1 MSRSSWL
8 ALATLAA
15 IVLGAI
21 LLRFAGLDTQPGGLY
36 GDEAA
41 EGFDAMKML
50 HQPGYL
56 PDWLVWFQN
65 DGGREALFA
74 YVVAGVFHFFG
85 GTILVLRATAAAF
98 GVAGVLAIIWLGR
111 HWGTWTGLV
120 AGAWAAGSLWLVCVS
135 RDGMRNTIVPFF
147 GAVALLALITW
158 ASRPG
163 RLTALMSGGVTSLA
177 ALYTYQPL
185 KLLVVLVAVWLI
197 WLRRVDRERY
207 DELRRDLFPF
217 ALAFLVV
224 GAPMLIVAVTE
235 ATSFF
240 GRATLVSTFNPAV
253 QADSSF
259 PIHVLRTLGMFGLI
273 GDQNGR
279 HDVAALPLL
288 PLPLAGLAALGV
300 WRLWRARREA
310 VDSLILLSL
319 PVFLLAPLLAT
330 EGYSPHFLRALALAA
345 PLGVVIGLGTVDL
358 VEWSGRRWG
367 VRAAGVA
374 GGLVAA
380 SLCLVAIW
388 SGWAYLTRSLSDRYV
403 TFTMDLVA
411 AADIAHDT
419 PGSAVIAYEFASFD
433 IQFIDFDRM
442 PAMIEPG
449 KEIPNPYVYSQII
462 ALRRGDLV
470 TAVGPGLGDLA
481 RPVAWD
487 PAGQATVWMVTI
499 PAAPATA
506 ETPGPPAR

>member
-1 MSRSSWL
+1 M
-8 ALATLAA
+8 
-15 IVLGAI
+15 
-21 LLRFAGLDTQPGGLY
+21 
-36 GDEAA
+36 
-41 EGFDAMKML
+41 
-50 HQPGYL
+50 
-56 PDWLVWFQN
+56 
-65 DGGREALFA
+65 
-74 YVVAGVFHFFG
+74 
-85 GTILVLRATAAAF
+85 
-98 GVAGVLAIIWLGR
+98 
-111 HWGTWTGLV
+111 
-120 AGAWAAGSLWLVCVS
+120 
-135 RDGMRNTIVPFF
+135 
-147 GAVALLALITW
+147 
-158 ASRPG
+158 
-163 RLTALMSGGVTSLA
+163 
-177 ALYTYQPL
+177 
-185 KLLVVLVAVWLI
+185 
-197 WLRRVDRERY
+197 
-207 DELRRDLFPF
+207 
-217 ALAFLVV
+217 
-224 GAPMLIVAVTE
+224 
-235 ATSFF
+235 
-240 GRATLVSTFNPAV
+240 
-253 QADSSF
+253 
-259 PIHVLRTLGMFGLI
+259 LRTLGMFGLI

-288 PLPLAGLAALGV
+288 PLPLVGLAALGV
-300 WRLWRARREA
+300 WRLWRARRDA

-319 PVFLLAPLLAT
+319 PVFLLPPLLAT
-330 EGYSPHFLRALALAA
+330 EGYSPHFLRALGLAA

-367 VRAAGVA
+367 VGGAGVA

-388 SGWAYLTRSLSDRYV
+388 SGWHTFARSLSDRYV

-411 AADIAHDT
+411 AAEIAHDT

-470 TAVGPGLGDLA
+470 TALGSGLGDQA